1 MRFFKALPL
10 VLSVAA
16 AAPQPAA
23 AQSARPLTFTNDISP
38 ILTKAGC
45 NAGACHAKAGNGQ
58 NGFRLSL
65 FGYEPEEDYE
75 HIVKEGHGR
84 RIFPNAPE
92 QSLLLLKACNATP
105 HGGGNKLPKD
115 SAGYRMITE
124 WIAQG
129 MAYGKESDPK
139 LARLE
144 VLPAVS
150 TSRMRSAQQLK
161 VTAHFSDGQT
171 RDVTSL
177 AIYEPNDKSMATS
190 NESGLVQ
197 FSDLPGNVSIMIRY
211 QNLVAVHAASIPMG
225 LPVDNVP
232 TPRNFVDELV
242 FANLKRLG
250 IPPSSIADDS
260 TFIRRASLDITGRLP
275 SPEETR
281 AFLDNQSEN
290 KQDELIQSLLET
302 SEYADFFANKWAAI
316 LRNKRID
323 KGTKASFAFHSWVRD
338 GLLANKPYDQM
349 VRELLAATGDPVS
362 NPPVAWYNQVKT
374 PEQQLEDVSQLFL
387 GVRMT
392 CAQCHHHPFERWSQ
406 RDYYGLSAFFSQ
418 IGRRP
423 TATAGQSLIFHKRG
437 VAQAEHKKTK
447 EQIKPAGL
455 GAAPKEIAPDED
467 PRIQLAEW
475 MSGKDNPFF
484 AKALANRYWK
494 HFFNRGLVEPE
505 DDMRESNPP
514 SNPELLNALAR
525 HFTESGYDLKALIFA
540 ITRSNAYRLSSASNG
555 HNAADRQNFSHYY
568 PRRLNAEVLLDSID
582 RVADAATDFADL
594 PSGTRAIALPDNS
607 YNKASYFLTVFGRP
621 EGDSVCECE
630 RVQAPNLSQ
639 SLHLMNAADVKTKLS
654 KANGRAD
661 QLAKSKKQDDENLK
675 DLYMLTFCREPRAN
689 ELSAALAH
697 INVPRTNAEG
707 APLDLLA
714 NKKIGYED
722 IIWALC
728 NTKEFL
734 YNH

>member
-1 MRFFKALPL
+1 MGLFPALSL
-10 VLSVAA
+10 VLLVAA
-16 AAPQPAA
+16 PVSANP
-23 AQSARPLTFTNDISP
+23 ARPLTFVHDVAP
-38 ILTKAGC
+38 VLTKAGC

-92 QSLLLLKACNATP
+92 QSLLLLKASNATP
-105 HGGGNKLPKD
+105 HGGGNKLPQG
-115 SAGYRMITE
+115 STGYRLIAE
-124 WIAQG
+124 WISQG
-129 MAYGKESDPK
+129 MVYGKESDAK
-139 LARLE
+139 LTRLE
-144 VLPAVS
+144 VSPASS
-150 TSRMRSAQQLK
+150 TRPMHSTEQLK
-161 VTAHFSDGQT
+161 VLAHFSDGQT
-171 RDVTSL
+171 RDVTTL
-177 AIYEPNDKSMATS
+177 AIYEPNDKSMAAASET
-190 NESGLVQ
+190 GLIR
-197 FSDLPGNVSIMIRY
+197 FSDLPGNVSVMVRY
-211 QNLVAVHAASIPMG
+211 QNLVSVHAASVPLGAPVMT
-225 LPVDNVP
+225 LP
-232 TPRNFVDELV
+232 TARNFVDELV

-250 IPPSSIADDS
+250 IPPSDLADDS
-260 TFIRRASLDITGRLP
+260 TFVRRVTLDITGRLP
-275 SPEETR
+275 TQEEAC
-281 AFLDNQSEN
+281 AFIESKAAD
-290 KQDELIQSLLET
+290 KQDTLIRSLLDT
-302 SEYADFFANKWAAI
+302 PEYADFFANKWAAI

-338 GLLANKPYDQM
+338 GMLANKPYDQM

-406 RDYYGLSAFFSQ
+406 RDYSGLAAFFSQ

-447 EQIKPAGL
+447 EQVKPVGL
-455 GAAPKEIAPDED
+455 GAEPKEISPDED
-467 PRIQLAEW
+467 PRIQLADW
-475 MSGKDNPFF
+475 MSAKTNPFF
-484 AKALANRYWK
+484 AKSLANRYWK

-514 SNPELLNALAR
+514 SNPELLDALAR
-525 HFTESGYDLKALIFA
+525 HFIESGYDFKSLIFA
-540 ITRSNAYRLSSASNG
+540 ITRSNSYRLSSAATPQ
-555 HNAADRQNFSHYY
+555 NAADRQNFSHYY

-582 RVADAATDFADL
+582 RVADTTTDFSDL

-639 SLHLMNAADVKTKLS
+639 SLHLINAADMKTKLN
-654 KANGRAD
+654 KASGRAD
-661 QLAKSKKQDDENLK
+661 QFAKATKQDEEKLRE
-675 DLYMLTFCREPRAN
+675 LYMLTFSREPKEA

-697 INVPRTNAEG
+697 LGIQRTNAEG
-707 APLDLLA
+707 APLDPLA

>member
-1 MRFFKALPL
+1 
-10 VLSVAA
+10 
-16 AAPQPAA
+16 
-23 AQSARPLTFTNDISP
+23 
-38 ILTKAGC
+38 
-45 NAGACHAKAGNGQ
+45 
-58 NGFRLSL
+58 
-65 FGYEPEEDYE
+65 
-75 HIVKEGHGR
+75 
-84 RIFPNAPE
+84 
-92 QSLLLLKACNATP
+92 
-105 HGGGNKLPKD
+105 
-115 SAGYRMITE
+115 
-124 WIAQG
+124 
-129 MAYGKESDPK
+129 
-139 LARLE
+139 
-144 VLPAVS
+144 VS
-150 TSRMRSAQQLK
+150 
-161 VTAHFSDGQT
+161 
-171 RDVTSL
+171 
-177 AIYEPNDKSMATS
+177 
-190 NESGLVQ
+190 
-197 FSDLPGNVSIMIRY
+197 
-211 QNLVAVHAASIPMG
+211 VHAASVPLG
-225 LPVDNVP
+225 APVTNLP
-232 TPRNFVDELV
+232 TARNFVDELV

-250 IPPSSIADDS
+250 IPPSDLADDS
-260 TFIRRASLDITGRLP
+260 TFVRRVTLEITGRLP
-275 SPEETR
+275 TQEEAR
-281 AFLDNQSEN
+281 AFIESKAAD
-290 KQDELIQSLLET
+290 KQDTLIRSLLDT
-302 SEYADFFANKWAAI
+302 PEYADFFANKWAAI

-338 GLLANKPYDQM
+338 GMLANKPYDQM

-406 RDYYGLSAFFSQ
+406 RDYSGLAAFFSQ

-447 EQIKPAGL
+447 EQVKPVGL
-455 GAAPKEIAPDED
+455 GAEPKEISPDED
-467 PRIQLAEW
+467 PRIQLADW
-475 MSGKDNPFF
+475 MSAKTNPFF
-484 AKALANRYWK
+484 AKSLANRYWK

-514 SNPELLNALAR
+514 SNPELLDALAR
-525 HFTESGYDLKALIFA
+525 HFIESGYDFKSLIFA
-540 ITRSNAYRLSSASNG
+540 ITRSNSYRLSSAATPQ
-555 HNAADRQNFSHYY
+555 NAADRQNFSHYY

-582 RVADAATDFADL
+582 RVADTTTDFSDL

-639 SLHLMNAADVKTKLS
+639 SLHLINAADMKTKLN
-654 KANGRAD
+654 KASGRAD
-661 QLAKSKKQDDENLK
+661 QFAKATKQDEEKLRE
-675 DLYMLTFCREPRAN
+675 LYMLTFSREPKEA

-697 INVPRTNAEG
+697 LGIQRTNAEG
-707 APLDLLA
+707 APLDPLA